1 VLLENEKM
9 FHNDPEKM
17 GVYMKLEELERRI
30 KTESEAR
37 KKAEA
42 DKAKAEAD
50 KAKVEADKAKVEAE
64 LKEARAELERLRAE
78 KAQA

>member
-1 VLLENEKM
+1 M

-42 DKAKAEAD
+42 DKAKAEAET
-50 KAKVEADKAKVEAE
+50 KAKDEALQKSE
-64 LKEARAELERLRAE
+64 AE
-78 KAQA
+78 KAKLLAILAENGINITSD